1 MDDHEHISNGIQK
14 FDGRNYAYWSDRVK
28 TYLTALG
35 VDIWYSVVNGYVIP
49 NNAPT
54 DPNEKKL
61 MSCNSKARHV
71 ILASLTPT
79 IASKVMGCNTAKEVW
94 DKLKNIYEGDPK
106 VKQVKLQRHRAEF
119 ENLKM
124 NEKEDIA
131 TYLLRVDEVVNAI
144 RGLGEAIDES
154 LVVQKVL
161 RSLLLKY
168 DAKVSAIEETRDLT
182 KMTMDELHGTLMAYE
197 MRTGTE
203 SDQTNNE
210 AAFKA
215 IKKTKDK
222 DNDLDEEIA
231 NFVRRFQKGSGR
243 YKGKSPLKCFN
254 CGRIGHIV
262 ENCYYK
268 KRSLNNKKS
277 FYSKDDDISSDESDE
292 EDNGGEVLF
301 ITQENQDDDHKNS
314 KEEEII
320 CEEDSDEETN
330 LDSFWGYKDNAE
342 SEQEDE
348 NLEKLKHVET
358 ENSKLRNTNII
369 LKGELSSCEEENY
382 KLQKTINSLKEQ
394 LEDYEKLKAELDHT
408 KGELLLTTK
417 RLKKF
422 EKSTEK
428 LDEILSSQ
436 RSPNDKTG
444 LGYNDSL
451 KTTKQEKEV
460 ENDETNTPER
470 VEQQDR
476 KIEFRRNETSRR
488 SSPIRYESNHYEGN
502 YRRIDCEPRWTTP
515 QRRSLTPRYQNFFLG
530 HCYTCGNFGHKAI
543 NCRINERNNYAS
555 YMNGENSRYENVR
568 RPFNRNY
575 NPFDPLMDQNIVC
588 YKCNNLGHKAR
599 DCRKMKE
606 DNHMPNVCIPTTTW
620 KRKEIPHNENFRIA
634 LVAKECKEEDEWLI
648 DSGCSSHM
656 TGDQSKFV
664 SLKKKGGNV
673 AFGDDSST
681 KILGKGIV
689 KLGSENV
696 KAGKVLLV
704 EDLKHN
710 LLSVSKM
717 CDQGYTL
724 TFDSRKCK
732 IRENN
737 SGRLVA
743 TATRRPNNIYILDM
757 KKREKTEATQK
768 DSKEENVPKTKNK
781 DEVLLSATCL
791 GGAAPKKKVTFF
803 H

>member
-79 IASKVMGCNTAKEVW
+79 IASKVMGCKTAKEVW

-144 RGLGEAIDES
+144 RGLGEELDES

-417 RLKKF
+417 RLKNF
-422 EKSTEK
+422 EK
-428 LDEILSSQ
+428 
-436 RSPNDKTG
+436 
-444 LGYNDSL
+444 
-451 KTTKQEKEV
+451 
-460 ENDETNTPER
+460 
-470 VEQQDR
+470 
-476 KIEFRRNETSRR
+476 
-488 SSPIRYESNHYEGN
+488 
-502 YRRIDCEPRWTTP
+502 
-515 QRRSLTPRYQNFFLG
+515 
-530 HCYTCGNFGHKAI
+530 
-543 NCRINERNNYAS
+543 
-555 YMNGENSRYENVR
+555 
-568 RPFNRNY
+568 
-575 NPFDPLMDQNIVC
+575 
-588 YKCNNLGHKAR
+588 
-599 DCRKMKE
+599 
-606 DNHMPNVCIPTTTW
+606 
-620 KRKEIPHNENFRIA
+620 
-634 LVAKECKEEDEWLI
+634 
-648 DSGCSSHM
+648 
-656 TGDQSKFV
+656 
-664 SLKKKGGNV
+664 
-673 AFGDDSST
+673 
-681 KILGKGIV
+681 
-689 KLGSENV
+689 
-696 KAGKVLLV
+696 
-704 EDLKHN
+704 KH
-710 LLSVSKM
+710 
-717 CDQGYTL
+717 
-724 TFDSRKCK
+724 
-732 IRENN
+732 
-737 SGRLVA
+737 
-743 TATRRPNNIYILDM
+743 
-757 KKREKTEATQK
+757 
-768 DSKEENVPKTKNK
+768 
-781 DEVLLSATCL
+781 
-791 GGAAPKKKVTFF
+791 
-803 H
+803 